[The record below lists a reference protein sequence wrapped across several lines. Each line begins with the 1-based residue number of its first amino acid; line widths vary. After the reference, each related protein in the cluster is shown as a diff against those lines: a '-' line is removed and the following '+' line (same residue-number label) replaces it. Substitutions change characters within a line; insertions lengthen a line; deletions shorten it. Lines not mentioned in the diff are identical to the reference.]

1 MKSQDIRT
9 LVLSPGLIWGFDF
22 VGGRAI
28 EIEDSERLD
37 SRPPPGG
44 LRWLHFNLSDLRTE
58 RWLRSAGPLPPLVAE
73 MFLSVEQGQN
83 FVFQQDVLGLVLHD
97 LELEFHETD
106 PNVGAFRLALAPSLI
121 ITGRSHPLR
130 SAEAVKRRLDAGV
143 VVSDTESALELVFS
157 AMTDVFRRIN
167 SELEASVQ
175 TVEDELLK
183 DRPMTDARAFV
194 TMRSLMVR
202 MHRLY
207 SGARALLGRL
217 EEEPGV
223 PAGYLAAADRFAARL
238 SNLDAELLAEQ
249 SQLRLLRDEL
259 DLQATQ
265 QTNTNLYFLSVLTA
279 LLMPAT
285 LVTGIFGM
293 NTGGLIWLSSRH
305 GSLYATGLAIASSL
319 IVYLILRLTGFIRR

>member
-1 MKSQDIRT
+1 MKPQDIRT

-22 VGGRAI
+22 IDGRAV
-28 EIEDSERLD
+28 EIEDGERLEP
-37 SRPPPGG
+37 RPPPGG
-44 LRWLHFNLSDLRTE
+44 FRWLHFNLADLRTE
-58 RWLRSAGPLPPLVAE
+58 RWLRSAGPLPPRVSE
-73 MFLSVEQGQN
+73 MFLSTDQGQR
-83 FVFQQDVLGLVLHD
+83 FVFDEGVLGLVLHD
-97 LELEFHETD
+97 LEHEFHESD
-106 PNVGAFRLALAPSLI
+106 PNVGAFRFALGPSLI

-130 SAEAVKRRLDAGV
+130 SAESVKRRLDAGSIV
-143 VVSDTESALELVFS
+143 PDAESALELIFS

-167 SELEASVQ
+167 ADLEASVQ

-183 DRPMTDARAFV
+183 DRPMTDARAFIN
-194 TMRSLMVR
+194 MRSLMVR

-207 SGARALLGRL
+207 TGGRALMGRL
-217 EEEPGV
+217 EEEPSV
-223 PAGYLAAADRFAARL
+223 PAGYLAAADRFAGRL

-265 QTNTNLYFLSVLTA
+265 QTNRNLYFLSVLTA

-293 NTGGLIWLSSRH
+293 NTGGLAWLGNH
-305 GSLYATGLAIASSL
+305 DGSLYATGLALASSL
-319 IVYLILRLTGFIRR
+319 AVYLVLRLSGFIRR